1 MTTYRCTK
9 GYVRARNQ
17 GFDNSNRHG
26 FGLRFGSV
34 VNVVFETNKP
44 IFGCHRSRQ
53 ILGEYEVTSPWLE
66 LLEELICIVCSSLAH
81 SSSMVDLHLAT
92 YVLDHCRISCGIFN
106 RHVNSKFPAFAKTEI
121 TCSESYL
128 SKSID
133 SLGMVMIL
141 LVK

>member
-66 LLEELICIVCSSLAH
+66 LLEELILFVHRWLIRHYGDIFA
-81 SSSMVDLHLAT
+81 MVDLHLAT

-106 RHVNSKFPAFAKTEI
+106 RHVNSKFPTFAKTEI

-133 SLGMVMIL
+133 SLGRS
-141 LVK
+141 